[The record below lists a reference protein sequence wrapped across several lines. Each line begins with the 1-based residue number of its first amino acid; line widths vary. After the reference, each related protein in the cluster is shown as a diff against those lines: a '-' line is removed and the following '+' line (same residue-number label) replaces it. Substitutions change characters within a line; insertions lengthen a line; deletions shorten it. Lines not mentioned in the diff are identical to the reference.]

1 MPARYPLPVQEDLRD
16 LLAELLGREV
26 TAVRSEQPVPAGGG
40 ATGAYVTD
48 DGRPAATVV
57 CDLAFA
63 ARAAAAITLVPPPA
77 AEEAIAEGALT
88 PNLRENLR
96 EVLNVMARLLN
107 SAQTP
112 HVRLQEVYPPGVE
125 PPAEVA
131 RLIAQPA
138 DRRSF
143 DVEIAGYGPGRLT
156 VAVA

>member
-1 MPARYPLPVQEDLRD
+1 MAARYPIPVQEDLRE
-16 LLAELLGREV
+16 LLADLLGREV
-26 TAVRSEQPVPAGGG
+26 TAVRSDEPVPASGG
-40 ATGAYVTD
+40 AVGSYVTD
-48 DGRPAATVV
+48 DGRPAAAVV

-63 ARAAAAITLVPPPA
+63 ARAAAAITLIPSPA
-77 AEEAIAEGALT
+77 AEEAITERALT
-88 PNLRENLR
+88 PTLRENLR

-112 HVRLQEVYPPGVE
+112 HVRLQEVYAPGVA

-143 DVEIAGYGPGRLT
+143 EVEIPGYGPGRVT
-156 VAVA
+156 VAVS

>member
-16 LLAELLGREV
+16 LLADLLGREV
-26 TAVRSEQPVPAGGG
+26 TAVRSEQPVPARGG
-40 ATGAYVTD
+40 ATGGYVTD
-48 DGRPAATVV
+48 DGRPAAAVV

-63 ARAAAAITLVPPPA
+63 ARAAAAITLIPSPA

-143 DVEIAGYGPGRLT
+143 EVEIAGYGPGRLT

>member
-1 MPARYPLPVQEDLRD
+1 VQEDLRD
-16 LLAELLGREV
+16 LLADLLGREV
-26 TAVRSEQPVPAGGG
+26 AVVRSEQPVSVAGG
-40 ATGAYVTD
+40 ATGHYVTD
-48 DGRPAATVV
+48 DGRPAAVVV
-57 CDLAFA
+57 CDLPFA
-63 ARAAAAITLVPPPA
+63 ARVAAAITLVPPPA

-88 PNLRENLR
+88 PALRDNLR
-96 EVLNVMARLLN
+96 EVLNVTARLLN

-112 HVRLQEVYPPGVE
+112 HVRLHEVYAPGAE